1 MRRGES
7 FSIALGAMLLTAAV
21 AVIAAMHLPV
31 MEISAVE
38 SRGLPMTPSMARI
51 AQKAIGSCYPSIDR
65 RGIVEDIEALPY
77 ISSAYLSYK
86 DGSLLLSVE
95 PESGAALVFPDSAA
109 FTDGKAFSS
118 MAIEDAGA
126 LLGVYPLIAS
136 KEGNLDGA
144 FSDFM
149 ATAVPLLLE
158 QESVPS
164 LISWIEYCNINDDG
178 HAVLRSVIPEL
189 NAVITV
195 ESPEAV
201 GRIDDCIGIIR
212 DENRLSPMRT
222 VLSPPSEY
230 GLHSDRLMRIK
241 G

>member
-7 FSIALGAMLLTAAV
+7 FSIALGVMLLTAAV

-86 DGSLLLSVE
+86 DGSLLLSIE

-136 KEGNLDGA
+136 KEGNLDEA

-164 LISWIEYCNINDDG
+164 LISWIEYVNNIEDG
-178 HAVLRSVIPEL
+178 PDELRIALPLL
-189 NAVITV
+189 NASISVKDPSFLERLE
-195 ESPEAV
+195 ES
-201 GRIDDCIGIIR
+201 IGIIEE
-212 DENRLSPMRT
+212 ENSKKPGCTIFSP
-222 VLSPPSEY
+222 SSEY
-230 GLHSDRLMRIK
+230 ELYSDKLIRTK